1 MMAQHYIVYT
11 VPVAKLTYECD
22 IMIKGLAGPRGQGS
36 ATCNNCSLGR
46 DGDGGQGGGEDELHD
61 GETMLSGELVVGEW
75 HGEITLMGIVG
86 EQLFNP

>member
-22 IMIKGLAGPRGQGS
+22 TMIKGLAGPRGQGS
-36 ATCNNCSLGR
+36 VTCNNCSLGR

-75 HGEITLMGIVG
+75 HGEITLIGIVG

>member
-1 MMAQHYIVYT
+1 
-11 VPVAKLTYECD
+11 
-22 IMIKGLAGPRGQGS
+22 MIDFILAGPRGQGS

-75 HGEITLMGIVG
+75 HGEITLIGIVG

>member
-1 MMAQHYIVYT
+1 
-11 VPVAKLTYECD
+11 
-22 IMIKGLAGPRGQGS
+22 MINRLAAPRGQGS

-61 GETMLSGELVVGEW
+61 GEMMLSGELVVGELVAGEAMLSGELVVGEW
-75 HGEITLMGIVG
+75 HGEITLIGIVG